1 MWGSQNWSFSR
12 ESVPITSRIVAS
24 CASDHHSLGV
34 RHCCWDGLETD
45 RYRADPAAGTSVPH
59 QTCGLREAPPPP
71 FPAPTCP
78 SNLILSH
85 RAGRPLPLMSRPSD
99 RHETDSGDIGQ
110 TRERPHGQR
119 ESGQTGE
126 ILDRQKESGQ
136 TGERLD
142 RQRESGQTEER
153 LDRQG
158 EWTDRGETGQTGGRM
173 DRERR
178 DMGESGQTMDRLT

>member
-59 QTCGLREAPPPP
+59 QTCGLRDAPPPLS
-71 FPAPTCP
+71 CP
-78 SNLILSH
+78 NLPVQPH
-85 RAGRPLPLMSRPSD
+85 PLPPSGTSVTVD
-99 RHETDSGDIGQ
+99 ESTFRQ
-110 TRERPHGQR
+110 TR
-119 ESGQTGE
+119 
-126 ILDRQKESGQ
+126 DRQWGHWTDK
-136 TGERLD
+136 GETAWTEGKRTD
-142 RQRESGQTEER
+142 RGDTGQTEGER
-153 LDRQG
+153 TDRG
-158 EWTDRGETGQTGGRM
+158 ETGQTEGERTDRGETGQTGGRM